1 VHAAGLARN
10 DDQPA
15 TDREFRVTKLFLR
28 RLPLIAAGAFLLA
41 TLVGP
46 RAASAGDPA
55 AGKDV
60 FRAECSECHSI
71 REGRNKKGPSLFG
84 IVGRHAGSLPGY
96 HYTDALERADWV
108 WTPQKLQ
115 WYLSQ
120 PARKANP
127 GTRMKYDGLDD
138 AQQRDDLISFLG
150 TVH

>member
-1 VHAAGLARN
+1 VS
-10 DDQPA
+10 
-15 TDREFRVTKLFLR
+15 KLFLR
-28 RLPLIAAGAFLLA
+28 RLPLIAAGLL
-41 TLVGP
+41 LLGPVVGP
-46 RAASAGDPA
+46 RTAHAGDPS

-71 REGRNKKGPSLFG
+71 REGRNKKGPGLFG
-84 IVGRHAGSLPGY
+84 IVGRQAGSLPDY
-96 HYTDALERADWV
+96 HYTDALKRAGWV

-120 PARKANP
+120 PAREANP

-138 AQQRDDLISFLG
+138 AEQRDDLISFLG